1 LIQLLGKID
10 LLTFALVEIIFQ
22 ANRSETRLHQHRNPM
37 TENADQLQEDYSSS
51 CSIANLLVFK
61 GLISRSREAKFIALV
76 DLAKKLWTGVLVR

>member
-1 LIQLLGKID
+1 M
-10 LLTFALVEIIFQ
+10 
-22 ANRSETRLHQHRNPM
+22 P
-37 TENADQLQEDYSSS
+37 ENADQLQEDYSSS